1 MKTTKLFGSPAL
13 LLSFLFMSVIAL
25 VAQTNTPPPLGE
37 LPKDVGGFWDLAIAA
52 VTPII
57 VWIVSKVVP
66 KIPKVLL
73 PSITP
78 LVGIGLGLILNNVA
92 GLNLTWVEMGKAGA
106 LAVFIREVTNQAIT
120 KRLAAEPTA

>member
-1 MKTTKLFGSPAL
+1 M
-13 LLSFLFMSVIAL
+13 LLSFLFLSVIAL

-37 LPKDVGGFWDLAIAA
+37 LPKDVGGFWDLAIGA

-57 VWIVSKVVP
+57 VWLVSKIVP

-78 LVGIGLGLILNNVA
+78 LVGIGLGLLLNHFA
-92 GLNLTWVEMGKAGA
+92 GLNLTWFEMGKAGA
-106 LAVFIREVTNQAIT
+106 LAVFVREVTNQAIT
-120 KRLAAEPTA
+120 KRLAAEPAA